1 LLLDQ
6 KERRRGEL
14 GHMKKKISRA
24 RQVREMERLRQRGGT
39 GGSWRE
45 GIREIDRKDDKM
57 HAIIELTVQG

>member
-1 LLLDQ
+1 
-6 KERRRGEL
+6 
-14 GHMKKKISRA
+14 MKKKISRA